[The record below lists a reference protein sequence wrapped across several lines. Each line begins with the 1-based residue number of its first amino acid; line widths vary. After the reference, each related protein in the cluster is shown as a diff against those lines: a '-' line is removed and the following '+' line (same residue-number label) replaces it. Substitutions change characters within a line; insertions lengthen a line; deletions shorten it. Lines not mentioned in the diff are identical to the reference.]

1 MELVCIDFWLAEDK
15 NKNSVDALVATDHFT
30 KMAYAFLCRNQTVK
44 QVARKL

>member
-15 NKNSVDALVATDHFT
+15 NKNSVDVLVATDHFT